1 MTYVNVR
8 VCWLSD
14 RKKGARVNAEPVPSL
29 LSVGDLM
36 DRWSFS
42 RQGVNQLIT
51 REGPDF
57 PAAVGAVNRGRIR
70 LWLMSDI
77 ERYERERG
85 CPKGLQR

>member
-1 MTYVNVR
+1 
-8 VCWLSD
+8 
-14 RKKGARVNAEPVPSL
+14 
-29 LSVGDLM
+29 M